1 MSAASPRLTLTVRD
15 AQVVPGVT
23 PPQANFAAEGGR
35 IGRDASCD
43 WVLDG
48 EGVSRLHASVRHLD
62 GVYFIEDHSTNGV
75 LHNGV
80 PLRAGFPVPL
90 HAGDALRIDAFE
102 IDVAVESASVTA
114 VPAAT
119 QSSNHAE
126 PWTLSPTPPPQ
137 QSWQPPLERERDVF
151 AEPGPASTQAADT
164 DPLAL
169 FATSFTL
176 AGSQGDA
183 AAFGL
188 GHAPATADAYRAP
201 VAVPA
206 TAGVVL
212 PEHWDLTRSEFA
224 LPPVAD
230 PMAAMQAPLPSAPM
244 ANAATAPT
252 PTQTQTQTQTPA
264 PSPVPTP
271 VSAPH
276 GAAAS
281 VTAAVPATA
290 QPAVAPTPGTAELPA
305 LFAAMTAG
313 LMDVL
318 RARAELKNSLRL
330 PVTLIQ
336 RTENNPLKFAAT
348 ADEAVARLLAPSSPG
363 YLTGTAA
370 IDEAME
376 DIGRHQLALLAGMR
390 AAFEH
395 LFAQFDPARFEDAA
409 AGHSALRAWGNRPW
423 KRYTQHYRELLSD
436 PDERFRRLFGEEF
449 ARAYEQQLA
458 RAKAQAQPAH
468 GDRA

>member
-15 AQVVPGVT
+15 AQAVSGSR
-23 PPQANFAAEGGR
+23 PPQASFAAEGGR

-43 WVLDG
+43 WVLEG
-48 EGVSRLHASVRHLD
+48 EGVSRLHASVRYLD

-102 IDVAVESASVTA
+102 IDVAVEGAGVTA

-119 QSSNHAE
+119 QTWNHAE

-137 QSWQPPLERERDVF
+137 PSQQPPLERERDVF
-151 AEPGPASTQAADT
+151 AELGAASTQPADT

-183 AAFGL
+183 AALGL

-201 VAVPA
+201 VAVSA
-206 TAGVVL
+206 AAGVVL

-224 LPPVAD
+224 LPPAIDAIAAVPTPLQPAPVSIVA
-230 PMAAMQAPLPSAPM
+230 AAP
-244 ANAATAPT
+244 APT
-252 PTQTQTQTQTPA
+252 PAPMPMPA
-264 PSPVPTP
+264 
-271 VSAPH
+271 SASEVAPASTS
-276 GAAAS
+276 AAIPDA
-281 VTAAVPATA
+281 A
-290 QPAVAPTPGTAELPA
+290 QPVVAQSPDAPELPA

-348 ADEAVARLLAPSSPG
+348 VDEAVARLLAPAGPG
-363 YLTGTAA
+363 YLTGAAA

-376 DIGRHQLALLAGMR
+376 DIGRHQVALLAGMR

-395 LFAQFDPARFEDAA
+395 VFTQFDPARFEADA
-409 AGHSALRAWGNRPW
+409 AGHSALAAWGNRPW
-423 KRYTQHYRELLSD
+423 RRYAQHYRELLGD

-458 RAKAQAQPAH
+458 RAKTQAQPAD

>member
-1 MSAASPRLTLTVRD
+1 MSAVSPRLTLTVRD
-15 AQVVPGVT
+15 AQAVSGST
-23 PPQANFAAEGGR
+23 QAQASFATEGGR
-35 IGRDASCD
+35 IGRDAACD
-43 WVLDG
+43 WVLEG

-102 IDVAVESASVTA
+102 IDVAVSGASGTA
-114 VPAAT
+114 VTAAT
-119 QSSNHAE
+119 QSWNHAE
-126 PWTLSPTPPPQ
+126 PCTLSAMPLPQ
-137 QSWQPPLERERDVF
+137 QSQHAPLEHDVF
-151 AEPGPASTQAADT
+151 ADLGASSTRATDT

-176 AGSQGDA
+176 AGRDGDA

-188 GHAPATADAYRAP
+188 GHAPATAEAYRAP

-206 TAGVVL
+206 AGGVVL

-224 LPPVAD
+224 LPPAADPVAD
-230 PMAAMQAPLPSAPM
+230 MQAPLPSAAVPI
-244 ANAATAPT
+244 AAAAPAPAPT
-252 PTQTQTQTQTPA
+252 PTPTPTLTPSPLPTSVLQPRGAAVAVNAAA
-264 PSPVPTP
+264 PS
-271 VSAPH
+271 A
-276 GAAAS
+276 
-281 VTAAVPATA
+281 A
-290 QPAVAPTPGTAELPA
+290 QPVGAHTPDTPELPA

-318 RARAELKNSLRL
+318 RARAAFKNSLRV

-348 ADEAVARLLAPSSPG
+348 VDEAVARLLAPPSPG

-370 IDEAME
+370 IEEAME

-395 LFAQFDPARFEDAA
+395 VFAQFDPARFEADT
-409 AGHSALRAWGNRPW
+409 AGSALGSWGNRPW
-423 KRYTQHYRELLSD
+423 RRYAQHYRELLGD

-449 ARAYEQQLA
+449 ARAYEHQMA
-458 RAKAQAQPAH
+458 RAKAQAQPAD

>member
-15 AQVVPGVT
+15 AQAVPGSA
-23 PPQANFAAEGGR
+23 PPQASFAAEGGR

-43 WVLDG
+43 WVLEG

-62 GVYFIEDHSTNGV
+62 GGYFIEDHSTNGV

-102 IDVAVESASVTA
+102 IDVAVESARVTA
-114 VPAAT
+114 IPAAT
-119 QSSNHAE
+119 QSWNHAE
-126 PWTLSPTPPPQ
+126 PWTLSPTPSPQPQ
-137 QSWQPPLERERDVF
+137 QSRQPPLERERDVF
-151 AEPGPASTQAADT
+151 AALGAASTRAADT

-176 AGSQGDA
+176 AGSEGDGVA
-183 AAFGL
+183 LGL

-206 TAGVVL
+206 AGGVVL

-224 LPPVAD
+224 SPPAAD
-230 PMAAMQAPLPSAPM
+230 PIAGVQTPLQPAPVSIA
-244 ANAATAPT
+244 AAT
-252 PTQTQTQTQTPA
+252 
-264 PSPVPTP
+264 PVPTP
-271 VSAPH
+271 APTSASESACP

-281 VTAAVPATA
+281 ASAAAPCVA
-290 QPAVAPTPGTAELPA
+290 QPVVAHTPDTPELPA

-348 ADEAVARLLAPSSPG
+348 VDEAVARLLAPAGAG
-363 YLTGTAA
+363 YLTGAAA
-370 IDEAME
+370 IEEAME

-395 LFAQFDPARFEDAA
+395 VFAQFDPARFEADT
-409 AGHSALRAWGNRPW
+409 AGHSALAAWGNRPW
-423 KRYTQHYRELLSD
+423 RRYAQHYRELLGD

-458 RAKAQAQPAH
+458 RAKTQAQPAD

>member
-1 MSAASPRLTLTVRD
+1 MSALSPRLTLTVRD
-15 AQVVPGVT
+15 AQVVSGST
-23 PPQANFAAEGGR
+23 QPQASFAAEGGR
-35 IGRDASCD
+35 IGRDATCD
-43 WVLDG
+43 WVLEG

-102 IDVAVESASVTA
+102 IDVAVSGASVTA
-114 VPAAT
+114 VPAAP
-119 QSSNHAE
+119 QGWNHAE
-126 PWTLSPTPPPQ
+126 PWPVSATPPPP
-137 QSWQPPLERERDVF
+137 QSQQPPLEHDVF
-151 AEPGPASTQAADT
+151 AELGTSSTRATDT

-176 AGSQGDA
+176 AGRAGDA

-188 GHAPATADAYRAP
+188 GHAPATAEAYRAP

-206 TAGVVL
+206 AGGVVL

-230 PMAAMQAPLPSAPM
+230 LVADMQPPLPSAP
-244 ANAATAPT
+244 APSAAAAPAPAPT
-252 PTQTQTQTQTPA
+252 PTPL
-264 PSPVPTP
+264 P
-271 VSAPH
+271 VSVSATR
-276 GAAAS
+276 GAAATS
-281 VTAAVPATA
+281 AA
-290 QPAVAPTPGTAELPA
+290 QPVVAQTPDTPELRA

-348 ADEAVARLLAPSSPG
+348 VDEAVARLLAPPGPG
-363 YLTGTAA
+363 YLTGAAA
-370 IDEAME
+370 IEEAME

-395 LFAQFDPARFEDAA
+395 VFTQFDPARFAA
-409 AGHSALRAWGNRPW
+409 DTAGSALGSWGNRPW
-423 KRYTQHYRELLSD
+423 RRYAQHYRELLGD

-458 RAKAQAQPAH
+458 RAKAQAHPAY

>member
-15 AQVVPGVT
+15 AQVVPGST
-23 PPQANFAAEGGR
+23 PPQASFAAEGGR

-43 WVLDG
+43 WVLEG

-119 QSSNHAE
+119 QSWNHAE
-126 PWTLSPTPPPQ
+126 PWTRSPTPPPPP
-137 QSWQPPLERERDVF
+137 SREPPLERERDVF
-151 AEPGPASTQAADT
+151 AELGAAPTRAADT

-206 TAGVVL
+206 AAGVVL

-224 LPPVAD
+224 LPPAAD
-230 PMAAMQAPLPSAPM
+230 AIAAVQMPS
-244 ANAATAPT
+244 
-252 PTQTQTQTQTPA
+252 QPA
-264 PSPVPTP
+264 P
-271 VSAPH
+271 
-276 GAAAS
+276 AS
-281 VTAAVPATA
+281 IVAAVPAPTPAPAPMPMPMPASASAAAAASTAAAIPTAA
-290 QPAVAPTPGTAELPA
+290 QPVVAQSPDAPELPA

-348 ADEAVARLLAPSSPG
+348 VDEAVARLLAPAGPG
-363 YLTGTAA
+363 YLTGAAA

-376 DIGRHQLALLAGMR
+376 DIGRHQVALLAGMR

-395 LFAQFDPARFEDAA
+395 VFTQFDPVRFEADS
-409 AGHSALRAWGNRPW
+409 AGHSALAAWGNRPW
-423 KRYTQHYRELLSD
+423 RRYAQHYRELLGD

-458 RAKAQAQPAH
+458 RAKTQAQPAH

>member
-1 MSAASPRLTLTVRD
+1 MSTSSPRLMLTVRD
-15 AQVVPGVT
+15 AQAVPGST
-23 PPQANFAAEGGR
+23 LPQASFATDGGR

-48 EGVSRLHASVRHLD
+48 DGVSRLHASVRHLD
-62 GVYFIEDHSTNGV
+62 GVYFIEDQSTNGV

-90 HAGDALRIDAFE
+90 HPGDVLRIDAFE
-102 IDVAVESASVTA
+102 IDVAVSDTGVTD

-119 QSSNHAE
+119 QTWNAAE
-126 PWTLSPTPPPQ
+126 PWALPAPPPQ
-137 QSWQPPLERERDVF
+137 PHATQSPMQRDVF
-151 AEPGPASTQAADT
+151 AELGASHRPAADM

-176 AGSQGDA
+176 AGSDGDA
-183 AAFGL
+183 AGFGL
-188 GHAPATADAYRAP
+188 GHAPATAGAYRAP
-201 VAVPA
+201 EAVPGDRA
-206 TAGVVL
+206 VVL
-212 PEHWDLTRSEFA
+212 PEHWDLTRSEFV
-224 LPPVAD
+224 PPQIPDATPD
-230 PMAAMQAPLPSAPM
+230 TKAAMQPAASAPLSAP
-244 ANAATAPT
+244 ACIAELPQPQPQTA
-252 PTQTQTQTQTPA
+252 TPA
-264 PSPVPTP
+264 PVLSPLTTP
-271 VSAPH
+271 E
-276 GAAAS
+276 AAS
-281 VTAAVPATA
+281 VAVTSTA
-290 QPAVAPTPGTAELPA
+290 QPAVAQPQGTPELPA

-348 ADEAVARLLAPSSPG
+348 VDEAVTRLLSPADAG
-363 YLTGTAA
+363 YLSGAAA
-370 IDEAME
+370 IDDAME

-395 LFAQFDPARFEDAA
+395 VFAQFDPARFEADA
-409 AGHSALRAWGNRPW
+409 AGHSMLAAWGNRPW
-423 KRYTQHYRELLSD
+423 RRYAHYYSGLLSD

-449 ARAYEQQLA
+449 AHAYEQQMA
-458 RAKAQAQPAH
+458 RTKTQAHPPH
-468 GDRA
+468 GNRT

>member
-1 MSAASPRLTLTVRD
+1 MSAAAARLTLTVRD
-15 AQVVPGVT
+15 AHALAGAARL
-23 PPQANFAAEGGR
+23 QASFAAEGGR

-43 WVLDG
+43 WVLEGD
-48 EGVSRLHASVRHLD
+48 GVSRLHASVRHLD
-62 GVYFIEDHSTNGV
+62 GMYFIEDHSTNGV

-80 PLRAGFPVPL
+80 PLRAGFPAPL
-90 HAGDALRIDAFE
+90 HTGDALRIDAFE
-102 IDVAVESASVTA
+102 IDVAVSGAGSADA
-114 VPAAT
+114 PAAT
-119 QSSNHAE
+119 QTWHPADAWTQSATPSHA
-126 PWTLSPTPPPQ
+126 PM
-137 QSWQPPLERERDVF
+137 ERDVF
-151 AEPGPASTQAADT
+151 ADLGASALRAAQT

-176 AGSQGDA
+176 ADGDGAA

-201 VAVPA
+201 EALPA
-206 TAGVVL
+206 ATGVVL
-212 PEHWDLTRSEFA
+212 PEHWDLTRSEFSRHRNAQDEVDAPVPPTA
-224 LPPVAD
+224 LTSQPAPAALAEPPQSQPLTSLPLSLVSHSPVAASTD
-230 PMAAMQAPLPSAPM
+230 TTDTGVA
-244 ANAATAPT
+244 AAT
-252 PTQTQTQTQTPA
+252 
-264 PSPVPTP
+264 PSV
-271 VSAPH
+271 
-276 GAAAS
+276 
-281 VTAAVPATA
+281 
-290 QPAVAPTPGTAELPA
+290 QPAVAPPPGTPELSA

-348 ADEAVARLLAPSSPG
+348 ADEAVARLLAPASPG
-363 YLTGTAA
+363 YLSGAAA

-395 LFAQFDPARFEDAA
+395 LFAQFDPARFEADAA
-409 AGHSALRAWGNRPW
+409 AHSALRAWGNRPW
-423 KRYTQHYRELLSD
+423 RRYTQHYRELLGD

-458 RAKAQAQPAH
+458 RAKAQNQPPH
-468 GDRA
+468 GERT

>member
-1 MSAASPRLTLTVRD
+1 MSAALPLLTLTLRD
-15 AQVVPGVT
+15 AHAVPAST
-23 PPQANFAAEGGR
+23 RPQASFAAEGGR

-43 WVLDG
+43 WVLEG

-90 HAGDALRIDAFE
+90 HAGDGLRIDAFE
-102 IDVAVESASVTA
+102 IDVAVSAAGVTK
-114 VPAAT
+114 VPTAT
-119 QSSNHAE
+119 QTWDHAE
-126 PWTLSPTPPPQ
+126 PWTLSATPPPPPP
-137 QSWQPPLERERDVF
+137 QSPQPPLERDVF
-151 AEPGPASTQAADT
+151 AELGALSMRAAAA

-176 AGSQGDA
+176 AGSEGDA

-188 GHAPATADAYRAP
+188 GHAPATAEAYRAP
-201 VAVPA
+201 TAV
-206 TAGVVL
+206 TAAGGVVL

-230 PMAAMQAPLPSAPM
+230 PVAGMQTPLPSAPV
-244 ANAATAPT
+244 ANAATAPA
-252 PTQTQTQTQTPA
+252 PTQTQPQIPA
-264 PSPVPTP
+264 PAPVPTP
-271 VSAPH
+271 APATH
-276 GAAAS
+276 GAAAP
-281 VTAAVPATA
+281 VVVAAPSAA

-348 ADEAVARLLAPSSPG
+348 ADEAVARLLAPPGPG

-395 LFAQFDPARFEDAA
+395 VFAQFDPARFEADA

-423 KRYTQHYRELLSD
+423 RRYTQHYRELLSD